1 MLGLEIVRL
10 LGSSSDGRAAFQ
22 DVRVSG
28 APFEALRAS
37 GSVLALVGGHVRER
51 RNGSGGDDEIRPRL
65 QGGKEV
71 GGRGEGARSQGK
83 ERGQKSMM
91 VCLCTEWTRGSD
103 FYTSQIR

>member
-1 MLGLEIVRL
+1 MEIVRL

-51 RNGSGGDDEIRPRL
+51 RNGSGGDDEYDLVYGEVKRL
-65 QGGKEV
+65 EAVVRVRDLGAKSEGKRV
-71 GGRGEGARSQGK
+71 
-83 ERGQKSMM
+83 
-91 VCLCTEWTRGSD
+91 
-103 FYTSQIR
+103 